1 MLYDIHLDN
10 GRTMNGEF
18 LKMGK
23 VAVMGIVQ
31 SILMFIAGL
40 KIVGIKV
47 FLPGTNTS
55 NFKNYNCVPI
65 PSMFLW

>member
-1 MLYDIHLDN
+1 MK
-10 GRTMNGEF
+10 GEF

-23 VAVMGIVQ
+23 VAVMSIVQ
-31 SILMFIAGL
+31 SIRVFIGGL

-47 FLPGTNTS
+47 FLPGTHMS
-55 NFKNYNCVPI
+55 NVPI

>member
-1 MLYDIHLDN
+1 
-10 GRTMNGEF
+10 MNGNF

-31 SILMFIAGL
+31 SICVFIGGL
-40 KIVGIKV
+40 NIVDIKV
-47 FLPGTNTS
+47 FLPGTHMS

-65 PSMFLW
+65 PSMILW

>member
-10 GRTMNGEF
+10 RRTMNGEF

-31 SILMFIAGL
+31 SILVFIVGL
-40 KIVGIKV
+40 KIVGIKM
-47 FLPGTNTS
+47 FLPGTHTS
-55 NFKNYNCVPI
+55 NFKNYNCIPI
-65 PSMFLW
+65 PFIFPW